1 LDKEVVSL
9 GKVKGTDSV
18 ASEKANK
25 DATES
30 LEKAISTYSYGVLKE
45 YLDGALVSGTGF
57 DSKKMREF
65 SVEVAKELIT
75 SAEKRGDWK
84 TSKNEYVVMYVM
96 NKETIKTTS
105 AKYFRERLSAV
116 IQKLNDYSD
125 TFDKTQTVTN

>member
-1 LDKEVVSL
+1 MFQI
-9 GKVKGTDSV
+9 G
-18 ASEKANK
+18 
-25 DATES
+25 
-30 LEKAISTYSYGVLKE
+30 AIFNGAWREDGVLKE

-125 TFDKTQTVTN
+125 TFDKTQTVN